1 TSTNDFYSRKTNRG
15 FNRRTSMVIQVTP
28 TAASTANSRHSLC
41 NTPYSVSS
49 YKSPMLTPTP
59 TPAATA
65 TPTQSRTYNPFDS
78 NMTPPSPTAML
89 SHFSPRSMNRR
100 QSIALQSSFS
110 SHHMSIAPSPQPLP
124 LPRPHTVYEYMANA
138 PHSYLNSSIRS
149 MSHVVASKEAAA
161 AAEEAALR
169 ELKDHRRSAAY
180 ERYPPLG
187 SIFEGL
193 PCSTDSVHLG
203 SLESARNSDYFQR
216 SLLPL
221 DADERDAAADFTG
234 QRSMGSSVVNHELI
248 TANGFDSGGRGAVES
263 LNGVRSLRGQGMS
276 SASLASSVFSVSSI
290 SSSSSSGDSSYAYI
304 FDSARRPL
312 TTIESSSDLLETGH
326 TAGTTRKVSGR
337 SSSRNRN
344 RSRSRIIS
352 QPSFTAN
359 RHSADTFFLQSS
371 ATLFMMDSIA
381 ASTARQMDSACL
393 GDTERTPL
401 LLPRNHRTSVAG
413 STFASF
419 GDDTTQQTTSIVTRE
434 VKVIFN
440 TSSYILIG
448 SLLQAIISMSQIA
461 SSGHLGRNELGGIGL
476 AHMVV
481 ILTGYPVLF
490 SVLSCLETCASQAYT
505 SVQPQLVGAYF
516 VQAMQ
521 VQWAMGLVLGA
532 LWFSAEPLLTHFMH
546 GTNLEMVAMAAAYL
560 RWYFVPFMLFGTLMC
575 AKQLLFSQG
584 ITYPLPYLT
593 LLGTVVTLSAQY
605 LLVFSPYFSLGVRG
619 IALANGLSYLAM
631 LLATFWVVRRHNVSR
646 IWGGLRVRA
655 PWKSFLRLMPPSLV
669 LTVLST

>member
-1 TSTNDFYSRKTNRG
+1 
-15 FNRRTSMVIQVTP
+15 
-28 TAASTANSRHSLC
+28 
-41 NTPYSVSS
+41 
-49 YKSPMLTPTP
+49 
-59 TPAATA
+59 
-65 TPTQSRTYNPFDS
+65 
-78 NMTPPSPTAML
+78 
-89 SHFSPRSMNRR
+89 
-100 QSIALQSSFS
+100 
-110 SHHMSIAPSPQPLP
+110 
-124 LPRPHTVYEYMANA
+124 
-138 PHSYLNSSIRS
+138 
-149 MSHVVASKEAAA
+149 
-161 AAEEAALR
+161 
-169 ELKDHRRSAAY
+169 
-180 ERYPPLG
+180 
-187 SIFEGL
+187 
-193 PCSTDSVHLG
+193 
-203 SLESARNSDYFQR
+203 
-216 SLLPL
+216 
-221 DADERDAAADFTG
+221 
-234 QRSMGSSVVNHELI
+234 
-248 TANGFDSGGRGAVES
+248 
-263 LNGVRSLRGQGMS
+263 
-276 SASLASSVFSVSSI
+276 
-290 SSSSSSGDSSYAYI
+290 
-304 FDSARRPL
+304 
-312 TTIESSSDLLETGH
+312 
-326 TAGTTRKVSGR
+326 
-337 SSSRNRN
+337 
-344 RSRSRIIS
+344 
-352 QPSFTAN
+352 
-359 RHSADTFFLQSS
+359 
-371 ATLFMMDSIA
+371 MDSIA
-381 ASTARQMDSACL
+381 ASTAGQMDSACL

-434 VKVIFN
+434 VKHVADSFIR
-440 TSSYILIG
+440 SP
-448 SLLQAIISMSQIA
+448 
-461 SSGHLGRNELGGIGL
+461 GRNELGGIGL

-490 SVLSCLETCASQAYT
+490 SVLNCLETCASQAYT

-584 ITYPLPYLT
+584 VTYPLPYLT

-669 LTVLST
+669 LTVLSTGTSELITMAATQLGGSSLTIQAVISALSRMFMIAFSSIGVAALNRAGNLIGHRSVRGAKISSTVSLCLGLIFAFLGAFAILWSPETWIRIFTNDEQTVQGAKEVLPVAILAAFGAGQAGFGHAHQFVMLYVVGLPLGYYWAIVSGHGLVGLWSAVAVGQTCTALVEAVVMLKTDWVRLVDYCTETIIMP